1 LPTLLTATLGAPAAA
16 ALGLIGGAGA
26 PTAAA
31 AGPTGPDRTPGPADG
46 RGVGVRVRECGRTL
60 LTLRASELLAPGHDQ
75 DRATQLALGLYV
87 AYNVAA
93 TLVSIPAGRLGDRRG
108 AVLVLVLGVGLFG
121 LAYAGF
127 AAGPASVLALVPWFV
142 TCDAVGGAR
151 LGSGPGWCRQG
162 EWLGS

>member
-1 LPTLLTATLGAPAAA
+1 M
-16 ALGLIGGAGA
+16 
-26 PTAAA
+26 
-31 AGPTGPDRTPGPADG
+31 
-46 RGVGVRVRECGRTL
+46 
-60 LTLRASELLAPGHDQ
+60 
-75 DRATQLALGLYV
+75 ALGLYV
-87 AYNVAA
+87 AYNAAA